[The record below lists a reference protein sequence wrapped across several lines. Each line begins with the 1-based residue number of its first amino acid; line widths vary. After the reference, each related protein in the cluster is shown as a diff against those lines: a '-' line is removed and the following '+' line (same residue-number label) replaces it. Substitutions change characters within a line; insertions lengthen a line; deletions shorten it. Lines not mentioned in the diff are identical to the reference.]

1 MADPCL
7 YFLHA
12 RMSKKRKSSR
22 LTTDKNTGTTTAA
35 IWLLSKST
43 VITQHL
49 KGPGFARSSL
59 GHMTNKI
66 LIALVSA
73 AAAKHTSAQ
82 LLLLLLTKPKTTN
95 EPSLCNIHIHA

>member
-1 MADPCL
+1 
-7 YFLHA
+7 
-12 RMSKKRKSSR
+12 
-22 LTTDKNTGTTTAA
+22 
-35 IWLLSKST
+35 
-43 VITQHL
+43 
-49 KGPGFARSSL
+49 
-59 GHMTNKI
+59 MTNKI